1 MKICSF
7 FCAGAIMHQT
17 DRHYV
22 HQLNGL
28 GYKMPC
34 IFGIFTIS
42 ALALMGVPGLAGFV
56 SKWNLAQAAV
66 DSGNPLAWGGIAC
79 LLISALLTAIYMLTM
94 VVRAF
99 FPGKD
104 FDYSTVAE
112 AKDPN
117 WKMLLPLFVFTL
129 CIIGFG
135 LYSQPIVNFFNDV
148 AEGGV

>member
-1 MKICSF
+1 
-7 FCAGAIMHQT
+7 
-17 DRHYV
+17 
-22 HQLNGL
+22 
-28 GYKMPC
+28 
-34 IFGIFTIS
+34 
-42 ALALMGVPGLAGFV
+42 
-56 SKWNLAQAAV
+56 
-66 DSGNPLAWGGIAC
+66 
-79 LLISALLTAIYMLTM
+79 MLTM